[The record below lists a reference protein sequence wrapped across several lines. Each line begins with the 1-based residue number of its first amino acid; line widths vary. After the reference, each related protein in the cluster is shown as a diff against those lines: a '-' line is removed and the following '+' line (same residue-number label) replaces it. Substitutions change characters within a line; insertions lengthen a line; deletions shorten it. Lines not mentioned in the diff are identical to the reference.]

1 MGTQISKS
9 AGLLDQLAARR
20 ELQMEQ
26 RRKFAD
32 IVKGQLDKAQATEAA
47 LQKELE
53 KPQEIA
59 GAREIDRFEKQQQ
72 ERDNINQGEAVLK
85 AYGLDDP
92 AKLRAI
98 NRARKEA
105 LAEERQAAIARQDA
119 TKINAIEDRK
129 AADAAKVQMLADIR
143 EEIVAAE
150 EAKFDPRALTAAQEK
165 VRADKL
171 KKSIALE
178 KAANQEEAKKLAE
191 LELKKVEQD
200 QRMIT
205 DIELDLQKISA
216 RTEASDEQK
225 IKDSLARDNA
235 RDVSNRRLINQRLQ
249 AAKRQAVT
257 VDQSRPD
264 ETTDGAFEEASSIP
278 KGEPK
283 TTLGIVAEAEP
294 SEGRTARELEEF
306 ESTNQ
311 AIDLEEQGFELQQRL
326 DASSALIN
334 DVEGKKV
341 RLDESIRQ
349 MNAEAKREVLEARQ
363 SQVDVAG
370 KAALKTPEEA
380 FQLAEDTVQ
389 VVVEDPERALQA
401 QAIMSMEAALR
412 VLRD

>member
-72 ERDNINQGEAVLK
+72 ERDNINKGEAVLK

-165 VRADKL
+165 VRAEKL
-171 KKSIALE
+171 KKSVALE

-249 AAKRQAVT
+249 AAKRQAVE

-283 TTLGIVAEAEP
+283 TTLGLVAEAEP